1 MTLLLAVLACR
12 HTLVPPPGD
21 PPPSPPPPSWRVPL
35 PGLRDAACGPEG
47 CLALVHGREGLL
59 RVPELESVVV
69 PGLPGDWDTLVHP
82 WAVEGPCADGRCRAE
97 LALAPAA
104 LGPPAPVAWVE
115 PGEAPPTVD
124 LAAEVAAL
132 RALLATQVERR
143 WRIGF
148 QRLLIAPD
156 GAPVALSRGPDGTGQ
171 LVRAGSPPRV
181 ARVSVGV
188 SAASFP
194 GVFALH
200 PRGEEAYLLAWPG
213 TVLRAFDPLTLSP
226 RWSLPLLGAAQGW
239 FVDADGRFLLAG
251 TGPALDERFV
261 DWPLPAVDP
270 VVGADPA
277 ADERLRVQDRPPVDR
292 TVVVDLARRAV
303 VVEARGRLR
312 RWVAAGEGRYLLATD
327 QELVL
332 YTPRSTP

>member
-12 HTLVPPPGD
+12 HAPELPPGEL
-21 PPPSPPPPSWRVPL
+21 PPPPPPPVWRVPL

-47 CLALVHGREGLL
+47 CLALVRGREGLL
-59 RVPELESVVV
+59 RVPELEPVAV

-82 WAVEGPCADGRCRAE
+82 WAVEGPCAEGRCRAE
-97 LALAPAA
+97 LALVAA
-104 LGPPAPVAWVE
+104 GLGPSAPVKWVE
-115 PGEAPPTVD
+115 PGEAPATVD
-124 LAAEVAAL
+124 LVAEVAAL
-132 RALLATQVERR
+132 RALVATQVQQR

-156 GAPVALSRGPDGTGQ
+156 GAPVSLSRGPDGTGQ

-181 ARVSVGV
+181 ARVSVGA

-213 TVLRAFDPLTLSP
+213 TVLRAFDPLTLTP
-226 RWSLPLLGAAQGW
+226 RWSLPLGGAAQGW
-239 FVDADGRFLLAG
+239 FVDADGRFLVAG
-251 TGPALDERFV
+251 TGPATDERFV

-270 VVGADPA
+270 AVVGDPA
-277 ADERLRVQDRPPVDR
+277 ADERLRVQARPPVDR
-292 TVVVDLARRAV
+292 TVVVDLARRAI

-312 RWVAAGEGRYLLATD
+312 RWVGAGEERYLLATD
-327 QELVL
+327 QELVI
-332 YTPRSTP
+332 YTPRPTP